1 MKSKKQT
8 SLLFLIVAI
17 VLGTWPIGMH
27 TSAAAEGNIS
37 LANAGFESD
46 FWSDQSWKVE
56 SSDWSQTEISRY
68 TYADDSFITAAEG
81 SHAFKYWIKDSASA
95 TQQITVSQSVY
106 SLPAG
111 SYELALQAMGGAGSE
126 AAQVQV
132 FADTSQGK
140 ETATTGYNNWGTLKL
155 KFVLKEPATN
165 FTIGAHIRGNAKAW
179 GYVDDVQLKRL
190 SSDTSQPVAAD
201 IFVKKIDGLGADF
214 IKGVDVSSILS
225 LEQSG
230 VKFYDEQGKVQD
242 IFTTLHEAGVNYVR
256 VRIWNDPYT
265 AAGKGY
271 GGGDND
277 LTKAIAIGK
286 RATANGMKLLV
297 DFHYSDFW
305 ADPAKQHAPKA
316 WANLSFPDKE
326 QAVYDFTKNSL
337 QQIVDAGVNVGMVQ
351 VGNETN
357 QYFIGEKDW
366 TNISKLFNKGSQAIR
381 AVDPNILVALHFT
394 NPESAGR
401 YTFYAKSLADN
412 GVDYDVFAT
421 SYYPFWHGTLSNLT
435 AVLKQVADTYG
446 KKVMVAETSYT
457 YTATDGD
464 GHENTAPRSS
474 GQTLDYPISVQG
486 QATSIRNVMQA
497 VADVGAAGLGVF
509 YWEPAWLPVGPAS
522 ELDNNKKLWEQYG
535 SGWASSYAG
544 EYDPDDAGKWYGGS
558 AVDNQAL
565 FDFTGHPLP
574 SLNVFKYVN
583 TGATAPLKVDA
594 IQPISLT
601 VNAGD
606 PIQLPATTTATYND
620 GSTGTVSVVWN
631 QEQLEQAIT
640 KGAGSYTIDGTA
652 DGGHSVQANVSIRKP
667 NLLLNGSFEQ
677 NDRTMWNITYGE
689 GTAPHTDYQNK
700 ASDAKTGQYSLHFYD
715 GSRVDF
721 RVEQDVYGLKPGY
734 YDLSMNIQGGGA
746 TNPDMKLYAKT
757 GEKTWEQ
764 PTSVNGWVQWS
775 QPVIHDVY
783 VADGALTIGAQ
794 VRADGGAWG
803 TLDDFYLT
811 FVRGTDSTSSP
822 EPTPEPTTPTPE
834 PTIPDPTT
842 PTPVPT
848 TPTPTPTPDGGD
860 EGSHS
865 GNNSSSSSG
874 GGSGGTG
881 AGSQSQTISIGAN
894 TQNGNLTSAFTM
906 QRSVRGD
913 GFIRDQ
919 ISYSAAEANTALRA
933 MQAVGADHVRLV
945 VPTGSTPAAELGFTL
960 PIDTARALS
969 AAAAGLELNTA
980 SIGLLLPSST
990 LATLNEPGQF
1000 TIISAAGTAAAHVA
1014 TRASSDPIVQQAAA
1028 GAQVR
1033 VIGEP
1038 VEITTNVQGKQ
1049 VQLSL
1054 PVSSQQLPTDPAQRD
1069 LFLKQ
1074 LVVYVEHSD
1083 GSKELIRPE
1092 LVTGADQ
1099 SLVVQ
1104 FNVNKFSTF
1113 TLLQLEPKAATSI
1126 ANGAAQPIKGYMQ
1139 GYSDH
1144 TFQPARTVTR
1154 AELATMLN
1162 RLAQTKQSDTGAG
1175 TASTESSTSLSVAAM
1190 RLYNDVDADH
1200 WASSAIAAVTVADWM
1215 KGDEQH
1221 RFAPNRPITRAEM
1234 ATVLSRWMKLSGN
1247 AVATSFN
1254 DTAHHWASADI
1265 ACVQQ
1270 AGYMQGY
1277 PNGNFEPNRTLTRAE
1292 AVTLLNRVLGMKT
1305 ADVSSTGIGNS
1316 WSDVPSTYWA
1326 ARDIELATAG
1336 Q

>member
-1 MKSKKQT
+1 MSLVRTKGDTHMGSKKQA

-27 TSAAAEGNIS
+27 SSAAADGSIS
-37 LANAGFESD
+37 LHNAGFESD
-46 FWSDQSWKVE
+46 FWNDQSWKVE
-56 SSDWSQTEISRY
+56 SSDWSQTDISRY
-68 TYADDSFITAAEG
+68 AYADDSFITAAEG
-81 SHAFKYWIKDSASA
+81 SHAFKYWIKDSAASK
-95 TQQITVSQSVY
+95 QQITVSQSVY

-111 SYELALQAMGGAGSE
+111 SYELTLQTMGGAGSE

-132 FADTSQGK
+132 FADTSQGT

-155 KFVLKEPATN
+155 QFVLKEPATN

-179 GYVDDVQLKRL
+179 GYLDDVQLKQL

-201 IFVKKIDGLGADF
+201 IFVKKIDGLSPDF

-230 VKFYDEQGKVQD
+230 VKFYDEQGNVQD

-277 LTKAIAIGK
+277 LAKAIAIGK
-286 RATANGMKLLV
+286 RATANGMKLLI

-305 ADPAKQHAPKA
+305 ADPAKQHTPKA
-316 WANLSFPDKE
+316 WANLSFADKE
-326 QAVYDFTKNSL
+326 QAVYDFTKTSL

-381 AVDPNILVALHFT
+381 AVDPKILVALHFT

-401 YTFYAKSLADN
+401 YAFYAKSLADN

-421 SYYPFWHGTLSNLT
+421 SYYPFWHGTLDNLT

-457 YTATDGD
+457 YTAADGD

-486 QATSIRNVMQA
+486 QATSVRNVMQA
-497 VADVGAAGLGVF
+497 VADVGSAGLGVF

-522 ELDNNKKLWEQYG
+522 ELENNKKLWEQYG
-535 SGWASSYAG
+535 SGWAASYAG

-583 TGATAPLKVDA
+583 TGATAPLQIDA
-594 IQPISLT
+594 IQPVSLT
-601 VNAGD
+601 VNAGEA
-606 PIQLPATTTATYND
+606 INLPETATATYND

-631 QEQLEQAIT
+631 QQELEQAIA

-652 DGGHSVQANVSIRKP
+652 EGGYAVQANLSIRKP

-689 GTAPHTDYQNK
+689 GTTPHTDYQNK

-715 GSRVDF
+715 ANRVDF

-734 YDLSMNIQGGGA
+734 YDLSMNIQGGSA
-746 TNPDMKLYAKT
+746 TNSDMKLYATTGGKT
-757 GEKTWEQ
+757 LEQ
-764 PTSVNGWVQWS
+764 PTNVNGWVQWS

-811 FVRGTDSTSSP
+811 FVRDADSTPSP
-822 EPTPEPTTPTPE
+822 EPTPTPEPTTPTP
-834 PTIPDPTT
+834 
-842 PTPVPT
+842 
-848 TPTPTPTPDGGD
+848 TPTPTPGGNGNNG
-860 EGSHS
+860 GSS
-865 GNNSSSSSG
+865 GNNSSSSSSG
-874 GGSGGTG
+874 GGGGGT
-881 AGSQSQTISIGAN
+881 SNPSQTVSVAAGM
-894 TQNGNLTSAFTM
+894 QNGSLTSAYTI
-906 QRSVRGD
+906 QRSVSGD
-913 GFIRDQ
+913 GVTRDQ
-919 ISYSAAEANTALRA
+919 ISYSAAEANTALAA
-933 MQAVGADHVRLV
+933 MQATGGKNVRLV
-945 VPTGSTPAAELGFTL
+945 VPTSSTPAASLGFTL
-960 PIDTARALS
+960 PTDTARALS
-969 AAAAGLELNTA
+969 GASAGLELSTA
-980 SIGLLLPSST
+980 AISLLLPPST
-990 LATLNEPGQF
+990 LATLNETSQF
-1000 TIISAAGTAAAHVA
+1000 TITPATDMAAANAAV
-1014 TRASSDPIVQQAAA
+1014 RASSDPIVQQAA
-1028 GAQVR
+1028 GMAQIRMV
-1033 VIGEP
+1033 GKP
-1038 VEITTNVQGKQ
+1038 VEITTNVQGKP

-1054 PVSSQQLPTDPAQRD
+1054 PVSSQQLPTDATERD

-1083 GSKELIRPE
+1083 GSKELIGPE
-1092 LVTGADQ
+1092 LVKGADQ
-1099 SLVVQ
+1099 SLAVQ

-1113 TLLQLEPKAATSI
+1113 TLLRLEPMT
-1126 ANGAAQPIKGYMQ
+1126 GAPLAGDSAQPMKGYMQ
-1139 GYSDH
+1139 GYQDH
-1144 TFQPARTVTR
+1144 TFQPNRTVTR
-1154 AELATMLN
+1154 AELATMLS
-1162 RLAQTKQSDTGAG
+1162 RLAQTKQDDATIETNAQP
-1175 TASTESSTSLSVAAM
+1175 AESPTSLSVAAM

-1215 KGDEQH
+1215 KGDDQH
-1221 RFAPNRPITRAEM
+1221 HFAPNRPITRAEM
-1234 ATVLSRWMKLSGN
+1234 ATVLSRWMKLSE
-1247 AVATSFN
+1247 ATARASFS
-1254 DTAHHWASADI
+1254 DTATHWAAADI
-1265 ACVQQ
+1265 ARVQQ

-1277 PNGNFEPNRTLTRAE
+1277 PNGTFEPNRTLTRAE
-1292 AVTLLNRVLGMKT
+1292 AVTLFNRVLGMNKAT
-1305 ADVSSTGIGNS
+1305 VSGTGTS

-1326 ARDIELATAG
+1326 AHDIELATAG